1 MRQARVGCQGEVGSE
16 GVGHGKQAHASLSKT
31 SAVQRAPFPPVT
43 LRPSKACSKAHIA
56 NGETKAGGGGKGARP
71 TSQAGSGRAW
81 GAPACEKVHCSR
93 ASSLTGVRV
102 PHGVRCA
109 ALQERHILR
118 FMFRHITKNNQQA
131 PPFQKNLRVATVYYL
146 KCPLSTFQIARHGK
160 K

>member
-1 MRQARVGCQGEVGSE
+1 MGSE

-109 ALQERHILR
+109 ALQVLGGARLPGAHRMPGAHATPGPRGRKAALCLHR
-118 FMFRHITKNNQQA
+118 
-131 PPFQKNLRVATVYYL
+131 PPSIGSPMNKPTWGGGI
-146 KCPLSTFQIARHGK
+146 S
-160 K
+160 